1 MDISQQARRAVLD
14 IVMSDFAREQ
24 RALRRSQDGNDT
36 SDDKMRALF
45 YIATIASIT
54 EHFSQGRS
62 RDGNDT
68 SDDEMRALFTKLMSD
83 FAKEQGALGRSRDGN
98 ELGLFYTS
106 VSYGTRIATSSGLQ
120 YVEAMMQSTAKEIRT
135 RDRSHHSGVPKH
147 FQATG
152 VVPIQFRQVA
162 RRFYGAAPSRPEA
175 VPSFC
180 EAMTRKWA
188 NRLLRANERPDLE
201 CGEELLWHGT
211 SAEKSVSIIKFGFDQ
226 TKCQRSRVG
235 QAVFFAE
242 SITKADEYTDC
253 DHKIAWLVRVR
264 VNRPAVS
271 TARDPGSEER
281 SLRQR
286 AQQSTGCVLL
296 DRQAAVGTFRE
307 WAMLDGSQT
316 LPEFIVSYKTSSTPC
331 TDNRDRAWIEKN
343 AGFIKGIHR
352 EYQRIWES

>member
-1 MDISQQARRAVLD
+1 MNEQAMRVLLN
-14 IVMSDFAREQ
+14 IVMSDFAE
-24 RALRRSQDGNDT
+24 
-36 SDDKMRALF
+36 
-45 YIATIASIT
+45 
-54 EHFSQGRS
+54 
-62 RDGNDT
+62 
-68 SDDEMRALFTKLMSD
+68 
-83 FAKEQGALGRSRDGN
+83 EQGARGRSNDCD
-98 ELGLFYTS
+98 ELMHFCICRSLGYC
-106 VSYGTRIATSSGLQ
+106 IATSSGLR
-120 YVEAMMQSTAKEIRT
+120 YVEAMMESTAKETRT
-135 RDRSHHSGVPKH
+135 RDRSHHSAVPKH
-147 FQATG
+147 FQVTG
-152 VVPIQFRQVA
+152 VAPITFRQVA

-271 TARDPGSEER
+271 TARDPASEER

>member
-54 EHFSQGRS
+54 EHFSQ
-62 RDGNDT
+62 
-68 SDDEMRALFTKLMSD
+68 
-83 FAKEQGALGRSRDGN
+83 GRSRDGN